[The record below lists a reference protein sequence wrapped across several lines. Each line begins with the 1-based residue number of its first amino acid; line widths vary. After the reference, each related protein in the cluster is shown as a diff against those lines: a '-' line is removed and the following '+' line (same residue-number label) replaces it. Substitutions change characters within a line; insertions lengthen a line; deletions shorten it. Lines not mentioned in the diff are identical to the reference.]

1 MDIQEY
7 ISGGAIESYV
17 LGVASADD
25 VREVETLAAQ
35 HPEIRA
41 AIAAFEEAL
50 ERQAIANG
58 VPPPDTLKKRVMDA
72 LAKEGMITSGT
83 ETNVEAR
90 EPAKVISLTAAPKG
104 IKWLRGAIAASIIL
118 LLGSAILNF
127 YFYSQY
133 KKYSKD
139 YADLLVANGAVTAKN
154 DVLQASYNM
163 LKDTSITQ
171 VKMGPSSP
179 ERGGAMATVL
189 WDKNGSDVYLMV
201 NNLPQHP
208 ADKQYQLW
216 AIVDGKPVDA
226 GMLQM
231 NETEGLLKMK
241 NIKGNVQAF
250 AITLEKKGGSPT
262 PDMKQMYV
270 VGNI

>member
-1 MDIQEY
+1 VDIQEY

-35 HPEIRA
+35 HPEVKA
-41 AIAAFEEAL
+41 AITAFGQAL
-50 ERQAIANG
+50 EIQAIANG
-58 VPPPDTLKKRVMDA
+58 VPPPHTLKQRVMDA
-72 LAKEGMITSGT
+72 LAKEGMITSVIESNT
-83 ETNVEAR
+83 AAK

-104 IKWLRGAIAASIIL
+104 VKWLRGAIAASIIL

-139 YADLLVANGAVTAKN
+139 YADLLVANNAVTAKN
-154 DVLQASYNM
+154 EVLQASYNM
-163 LKDTSITQ
+163 LKDTSMMQ
-171 VKMGPSSP
+171 VKMQASSP
-179 ERGGAMATVL
+179 ERGGAYATVL
-189 WDKNGSDVYLMV
+189 WDRKGSDVYLMV
-201 NNLPQHP
+201 NSLPQHP
-208 ADKQYQLW
+208 SDKQYQLW

-226 GMLQM
+226 GMLEM
-231 NETEGLLKMK
+231 NDTEGLLKMK

-250 AITLEKKGGSPT
+250 AITLEKKGGSPS
-262 PDMKQMYV
+262 PDMTQMYV